1 MFHVTLK
8 DIGKE
13 VGVSAT
19 TVSRALN
26 NKPDISYQAKQ
37 KIKEV
42 AQRLGY
48 SPNALAR
55 SLKAKKTSSIG
66 VLIADIAD
74 PFFAPIVK
82 GIENTARQMGYS
94 IILCDT
100 GGEYEQ
106 EKLALQ
112 VMLEKRVDGLLITPS
127 QTEYGDIL
135 ELKRKK
141 IPFVLVGRHFDLVES
156 DYVITDDIKGAF
168 LATDYLIKKGHKR
181 ILFMNGPNYISSAK
195 ERLVGY
201 KRALQEHSILFDK
214 SLVKEGALKM
224 EDGYRIMKQILSSG
238 TKFTAVFA
246 YCDFV
251 VLGIMQA
258 LEEAKLK
265 IPEDI
270 AIVGYDD
277 VVFGGFLQVP
287 LTTVHIPKY
296 ELGKE
301 TMKLLKKKIDEE
313 ILEPQAVILE
323 TKLVIRKS
331 A

>member
-1 MFHVTLK
+1 MSHITLK
-8 DIGKE
+8 DIGKQ

-26 NKPDISYQAKQ
+26 NKPDISYETKK

-42 AQRLGY
+42 AERLGY

-55 SLKAKKTSSIG
+55 SLKAKKTGSIG
-66 VLIADIAD
+66 VLIGDIAD

-82 GIENTARQMGYS
+82 GIEITARKMGYS
-94 IILCDT
+94 IILCET
-100 GGEYEQ
+100 GEEYEQ
-106 EKLALQ
+106 EKIALQ
-112 VMLEKRVDGLLITPS
+112 MMLEKRVDGLLITPS
-127 QTEYGDIL
+127 QTEYKDIL
-135 ELKRKK
+135 ELQRRK

-168 LATDYLIKKGHKR
+168 SATNYLIKKGHKK
-181 ILFMNGPNYISSAK
+181 ILFINGPNYISSAK

-201 KRALQEHSILFDK
+201 KRALQENAILFDS
-214 SLVKEGALKM
+214 SLVREGALKM
-224 EDGYRIMKQILSSG
+224 EDGYRVMKEVLSTG
-238 TKFTAVFA
+238 TEFTAVFA

-251 VLGIMQA
+251 ILGVMQA
-258 LEEAKLK
+258 LEEAKLE
-265 IPEDI
+265 IPGDI
-270 AIVGYDD
+270 AVVGYDN
-277 VVFGGFLQVP
+277 VSFAPFLRVP

-296 ELGKE
+296 ELGKRSME
-301 TMKLLKKKIDEE
+301 LLKKKIEGE
-313 ILEPQAVILE
+313 VKEPEAIILQ

>member
-1 MFHVTLK
+1 MSHTTLK

-13 VGVSAT
+13 IGVSAT

-26 NKPDISYQAKQ
+26 NKPDISYETKQ

-42 AQRLGY
+42 AERLGY

-55 SLKAKKTSSIG
+55 SLKAKKTGSIG

-74 PFFAPIVK
+74 AFFAPIVK
-82 GIENTARQMGYS
+82 GIENTAREMGYS

-100 GGEYEQ
+100 SEEYEQ
-106 EKLALQ
+106 EKIALEM
-112 VMLEKRVDGLLITPS
+112 MLEKRVDGLLITPS
-127 QTEYGDIL
+127 QTEYKDIL
-135 ELKRKK
+135 ELKRRK
-141 IPFVLVGRHFDLVES
+141 IPFVLIGRYFDLVES

-168 LATDYLIKKGHKR
+168 SAIDYLIKKGHKK
-181 ILFMNGPNYISSAK
+181 ILFINGPNYISSAK

-201 KRALQEHSILFDK
+201 KRALQENAILFDK
-214 SLVKEGALKM
+214 SLVKEDALKM
-224 EDGYRIMKQILSSG
+224 EDGYRIMKEVLSSG

-251 VLGIMQA
+251 ILGVMQA

-265 IPEDI
+265 VPEDI

-277 VVFGGFLQVP
+277 VAFARFLQVP

-301 TMKLLKKKIDEE
+301 AMRLLKKKIEGE
-313 ILEPQAVILE
+313 IKEPQNVILP
-323 TKLVIRKS
+323 TRLVIRKS

>member
-1 MFHVTLK
+1 MVHATLK

-26 NKPDISYQAKQ
+26 NKPDISYQVKQ

-42 AQRLGY
+42 AERLGY

-106 EKLALQ
+106 EKLAVQ
-112 VMLEKRVDGLLITPS
+112 MMLEKRVDGLLITPC

-141 IPFVLVGRHFDLVES
+141 VPFVLLGRHFDLVETG
-156 DYVITDDIKGAF
+156 YVITDEIKGAF
-168 LATDYLIKKGHKR
+168 SATDYLVKKGQKK
-181 ILFMNGPNYISSAK
+181 ILFMNRPNYISSAK

-201 KRALQEHSILFDK
+201 KRALHEHAILFDK
-214 SLVKEGALKM
+214 SLVREDALKM

-277 VVFGGFLQVP
+277 VAFARFLQVP

-301 TMKLLKKKIDEE
+301 AMKLLKKKIEGE
-313 ILEPQAVILE
+313 IQEPQAVILE

>member
-1 MFHVTLK
+1 MSHVTLK

-26 NKPDISYQAKQ
+26 NKPDISYQVKQ

-42 AQRLGY
+42 AERLGY

-100 GGEYEQ
+100 GEEYEQ

-112 VMLEKRVDGLLITPS
+112 MMLEKRVDGLLITPC

-135 ELKRKK
+135 ELERKK
-141 IPFVLVGRHFDLVES
+141 VPFVLLGRHFDVVES
-156 DYVITDDIKGAF
+156 DYVIADEIEGAF
-168 LATDYLIKKGHKR
+168 SATDYLIKKGHKK
-181 ILFMNGPNYISSAK
+181 ILFINGPNYISSAK

-201 KRALQEHSILFDK
+201 KRALQEHAVLFDK

-224 EDGYRIMKQILSSG
+224 EDGYRIMKEILFAG

-277 VVFGGFLQVP
+277 VAFARFLQVP

-301 TMKLLKKKIDEE
+301 AMKLLREKIEGE
-313 ILEPQAVILE
+313 IQETQNVVLE

>member
-1 MFHVTLK
+1 MSHVTLK

-26 NKPDISYQAKQ
+26 NKSDISYEVKQ

-42 AQRLGY
+42 AERLGY

-74 PFFAPIVK
+74 SFFAPIVK
-82 GIENTARQMGYS
+82 GIENTAREMGYS

-100 GGEYEQ
+100 GEEYEQ

-112 VMLEKRVDGLLITPS
+112 MMLEKRVDGLLITPS

-156 DYVITDDIKGAF
+156 DYVIPDEIEGAF
-168 LATDYLIKKGHKR
+168 LATDYLIKKGHKK
-181 ILFMNGPNYISSAK
+181 ILFINGPNYISSAK

-201 KRALQEHSILFDK
+201 KRALQEHAILFDK

-224 EDGYRIMKQILSSG
+224 EDGYRIMKEILSAG

-258 LEEAKLK
+258 LEEGKLK
-265 IPEDI
+265 IPGDI

-277 VVFGGFLQVP
+277 VAFARFLQVP

-301 TMKLLKKKIDEE
+301 AMKLLKKKIEGE
-313 ILEPQAVILE
+313 IQETQSVVLE

>member
-1 MFHVTLK
+1 MSHVTLK

-26 NKPDISYQAKQ
+26 NKPDISYQVKQ

-42 AQRLGY
+42 AERLGY

-112 VMLEKRVDGLLITPS
+112 MMLEKRVDGLLITPS

-141 IPFVLVGRHFDLVES
+141 VPFVLLGRHFDLVETG
-156 DYVITDDIKGAF
+156 YVITDEIKGAF
-168 LATDYLIKKGHKR
+168 SATDYLVKKGHKK
-181 ILFMNGPNYISSAK
+181 ILFINGPDYISSAK

-201 KRALQEHSILFDK
+201 KRALQEHAILFDK
-214 SLVKEGALKM
+214 SLVREDALKM

-277 VVFGGFLQVP
+277 VAFARFLQVP

-301 TMKLLKKKIDEE
+301 AMKLLKKKIEGE
-313 ILEPQAVILE
+313 IQEPQAVILE

>member
-26 NKPDISYQAKQ
+26 NKPDISYQVKQ

-100 GGEYEQ
+100 GEEYEQ

-112 VMLEKRVDGLLITPS
+112 MMLEKRVDGLLITPS

-141 IPFVLVGRHFDLVES
+141 VPFVLLGRHFDLVES
-156 DYVITDDIKGAF
+156 DYVITDEIKGAF
-168 LATDYLIKKGHKR
+168 SATDYLIKKGHKK
-181 ILFMNGPNYISSAK
+181 ILFINGPDYISSAK

-201 KRALQEHSILFDK
+201 KRALQEHAILFDK
-214 SLVKEGALKM
+214 FLVKEGALKM
-224 EDGYRIMKQILSSG
+224 EDGYRIMKQTLSAG
-238 TKFTAVFA
+238 IKFTAVFA

-277 VVFGGFLQVP
+277 VVFARFLQVP

-301 TMKLLKKKIDEE
+301 AMKLLKKKIDEE

>member
-1 MFHVTLK
+1 M
-8 DIGKE
+8 
-13 VGVSAT
+13 
-19 TVSRALN
+19 
-26 NKPDISYQAKQ
+26 
-37 KIKEV
+37 
-42 AQRLGY
+42 
-48 SPNALAR
+48 
-55 SLKAKKTSSIG
+55 
-66 VLIADIAD
+66 
-74 PFFAPIVK
+74 
-82 GIENTARQMGYS
+82 
-94 IILCDT
+94 
-100 GGEYEQ
+100 
-106 EKLALQ
+106 
-112 VMLEKRVDGLLITPS
+112 MLEKRVDGLLITPC

-135 ELKRKK
+135 ELERKK
-141 IPFVLVGRHFDLVES
+141 VPFVLLGRHFDVVES
-156 DYVITDDIKGAF
+156 DYVITDEIQGAF
-168 LATDYLIKKGHKR
+168 SATDYLIKKGHKK
-181 ILFMNGPNYISSAK
+181 ILFINGPNYISSAK

-201 KRALQEHSILFDK
+201 KQALQEHAVLFDK

-224 EDGYRIMKQILSSG
+224 EDGYRIMKQILSAG

-251 VLGIMQA
+251 VLGVMQA

-277 VVFGGFLQVP
+277 VAFARFLQVP

-301 TMKLLKKKIDEE
+301 AMKLLKKKIEGE
-313 ILEPQAVILE
+313 IQEPQAVILE

>member
-26 NKPDISYQAKQ
+26 NKPDISYQVKQ

-42 AQRLGY
+42 AERLGY

-112 VMLEKRVDGLLITPS
+112 MMLEKRVDGLLITPC

-135 ELKRKK
+135 ELERKK
-141 IPFVLVGRHFDLVES
+141 VPFVLLGRHFDVVES
-156 DYVITDDIKGAF
+156 DYVITDEIGGAF
-168 LATDYLIKKGHKR
+168 SATDYLIKKGHKK
-181 ILFMNGPNYISSAK
+181 ILFINGPDYISSAK

-201 KRALQEHSILFDK
+201 KRALQEHAVLFDK

-224 EDGYRIMKQILSSG
+224 EDGYRIMKKILSAG

-277 VVFGGFLQVP
+277 VAFARFLQVP

-301 TMKLLKKKIDEE
+301 AMKLLKKKIEGE
-313 ILEPQAVILE
+313 IQEPQAVILE

>member
-1 MFHVTLK
+1 MSHITLK
-8 DIGKE
+8 DIGKQ

-26 NKPDISYQAKQ
+26 NKPDISYETKK

-42 AQRLGY
+42 AERLGY

-55 SLKAKKTSSIG
+55 SLKAKKTGSIG
-66 VLIADIAD
+66 VLIGDIAD

-82 GIENTARQMGYS
+82 GVENTARKMGYN

-100 GGEYEQ
+100 GEEYEQ
-106 EKLALQ
+106 EKIALQ
-112 VMLEKRVDGLLITPS
+112 TMLEKRVDGLLITPS
-127 QTEYGDIL
+127 QTEYNDIL
-135 ELKRKK
+135 ELKRRK

-168 LATDYLIKKGHKR
+168 LATDYLIKKGHKK
-181 ILFMNGPNYISSAK
+181 ILFINGPTYISSAK

-201 KRALQEHSILFDK
+201 KRALQEHAILFDS
-214 SLVKEGALKM
+214 SLVREGALEM
-224 EDGYRIMKQILSSG
+224 EDGYRIMKQVLSTG

-251 VLGIMQA
+251 ILGVMKA

-270 AIVGYDD
+270 AVVGYDN
-277 VVFGGFLQVP
+277 VAFARFLRVP

-301 TMKLLKKKIDEE
+301 AMKLLKKKIEGE
-313 ILEPQAVILE
+313 IKEPRAVILQTE
-323 TKLVIRKS
+323 LVIRKS

>member
-1 MFHVTLK
+1 MSHVTLK

-26 NKPDISYQAKQ
+26 NKSDISYEVKQ

-42 AQRLGY
+42 AERLGY

-74 PFFAPIVK
+74 SFFAPIVK
-82 GIENTARQMGYS
+82 GIENTAREMGYS

-100 GGEYEQ
+100 GEEYEQ

-112 VMLEKRVDGLLITPS
+112 MMLEKRVDGLLITPS

-156 DYVITDDIKGAF
+156 DYVIPDEIEGAF
-168 LATDYLIKKGHKR
+168 LATDYLIKKGHKK
-181 ILFMNGPNYISSAK
+181 ILFINGPNYISSAK

-201 KRALQEHSILFDK
+201 KRALQEHAILFDK

-224 EDGYRIMKQILSSG
+224 EDGYRIMKEILSAG

-258 LEEAKLK
+258 LEEGKLK

-277 VVFGGFLQVP
+277 VAFARFLQVP

-301 TMKLLKKKIDEE
+301 AMKLLKKKIEGE
-313 ILEPQAVILE
+313 IQEPQSVILE

>member
-1 MFHVTLK
+1 MSHVTLK

-26 NKPDISYQAKQ
+26 NKPDISYQVKQ

-100 GGEYEQ
+100 GEEYEQ

-112 VMLEKRVDGLLITPS
+112 MMLEKRVDGLLITPC

-135 ELKRKK
+135 ELERKK
-141 IPFVLVGRHFDLVES
+141 VPFVLLGRHFDVVES
-156 DYVITDDIKGAF
+156 DYVITDEIEGAF
-168 LATDYLIKKGHKR
+168 LATDYLIKKGHKK
-181 ILFMNGPNYISSAK
+181 ILFINGPNYISSAK

-201 KRALQEHSILFDK
+201 KRALQEHAILFDK

-224 EDGYRIMKQILSSG
+224 EDGYRIMKEILSVG

-265 IPEDI
+265 IPENI

-277 VVFGGFLQVP
+277 VVFAGFLQVP

-301 TMKLLKKKIDEE
+301 AMKLLKKKIEGE
-313 ILEPQAVILE
+313 IQEPQVVILE
-323 TKLVIRKS
+323 AKLVIRKS

>member
-1 MFHVTLK
+1 MSHVTLK

-26 NKPDISYQAKQ
+26 NKPDISYQVKQ

-42 AQRLGY
+42 AERLGY

-100 GGEYEQ
+100 GEEYEQ
-106 EKLALQ
+106 EKLAVQ
-112 VMLEKRVDGLLITPS
+112 MMLEKRVDGLLITPC

-135 ELKRKK
+135 ELERKK
-141 IPFVLVGRHFDLVES
+141 VPFVLLGRHFDVVES
-156 DYVITDDIKGAF
+156 DYVITDEIEGAF
-168 LATDYLIKKGHKR
+168 LATDYLIKKGHKK
-181 ILFMNGPNYISSAK
+181 ILFINGPNYISSAK

-201 KRALQEHSILFDK
+201 KRALQEHAILFDK

-224 EDGYRIMKQILSSG
+224 EDGYRIMKEILSAG

-265 IPEDI
+265 IPENI

-277 VVFGGFLQVP
+277 VVFAGFLQVP

-301 TMKLLKKKIDEE
+301 AMKLLKKKIDEE
-313 ILEPQAVILE
+313 IEEPQAVILE

>member
-1 MFHVTLK
+1 MVHATLK

-26 NKPDISYQAKQ
+26 NKPDISYQVKQ

-42 AQRLGY
+42 AERLGY

-112 VMLEKRVDGLLITPS
+112 MMLEKRVDGLLITPS

-141 IPFVLVGRHFDLVES
+141 VPFVLLGRHFDLVES
-156 DYVITDDIKGAF
+156 DYVITDEIKGAF
-168 LATDYLIKKGHKR
+168 SATDYLVKKGHKK
-181 ILFMNGPNYISSAK
+181 ILFINGPDYISSAK

-201 KRALQEHSILFDK
+201 KRALQEHAILFDK
-214 SLVKEGALKM
+214 SLVREDALKM

-277 VVFGGFLQVP
+277 VAFARFLQVP

-301 TMKLLKKKIDEE
+301 AMKLLKKKIEGE
-313 ILEPQAVILE
+313 IQEPQAVILE

>member
-26 NKPDISYQAKQ
+26 NKPDISYQVKQ

-42 AQRLGY
+42 AERLGY

-100 GGEYEQ
+100 GEEYEQ

-112 VMLEKRVDGLLITPS
+112 MMLEKRVDGLLITPC

-141 IPFVLVGRHFDLVES
+141 VPFVLLGRHFDLVETG
-156 DYVITDDIKGAF
+156 YVITDEIKGAF
-168 LATDYLIKKGHKR
+168 SATDYLVKKGHKK
-181 ILFMNGPNYISSAK
+181 ILFINGPNYISSAK

-201 KRALQEHSILFDK
+201 KRALQEHAILFDK
-214 SLVKEGALKM
+214 SLVREDALKM

-277 VVFGGFLQVP
+277 VAFARFLQVP

-301 TMKLLKKKIDEE
+301 AMKLLKKKIEGE
-313 ILEPQAVILE
+313 IQEPQAVILE

>member
-26 NKPDISYQAKQ
+26 NKPDISYQVKQ

-168 LATDYLIKKGHKR
+168 SATDYLIKKDHKK
-181 ILFMNGPNYISSAK
+181 ILFINGPTYISSAK

-201 KRALQEHSILFDK
+201 KRALQEHAILFDK

-224 EDGYRIMKQILSSG
+224 EDGYRITKEILSSG

-251 VLGIMQA
+251 TLGVMQA
-258 LEEAKLK
+258 LEETELK
-265 IPEDI
+265 VPEDI

-277 VVFGGFLQVP
+277 VAFAPFLQVP
-287 LTTVHIPKY
+287 LTTVRIPKY

-301 TMKLLKKKIDEE
+301 AMKLLRKKIEGKIQE
-313 ILEPQAVILE
+313 LQSVILE

>member
-1 MFHVTLK
+1 MSHVTLK

-13 VGVSAT
+13 IGVSAT

-26 NKPDISYQAKQ
+26 NKPDISYETKQ

-42 AQRLGY
+42 AKRLGY

-74 PFFAPIVK
+74 PFFAPVVK
-82 GIENTARQMGYS
+82 GIENTAREMGYS

-100 GGEYEQ
+100 GEEYEQ

-112 VMLEKRVDGLLITPS
+112 MMLEKRVDGLLITPS

-141 IPFVLVGRHFDLVES
+141 IPFVLLGRHFDLVES
-156 DYVITDDIKGAF
+156 DYVTTDDIKGAF
-168 LATDYLIKKGHKR
+168 SVTDYLIKKSHKK
-181 ILFMNGPNYISSAK
+181 ILFINGPNYISSAK

-201 KRALQEHSILFDK
+201 KRALQEHAILFDK

-224 EDGYRIMKQILSSG
+224 EDGYRIMNEILSAR

-251 VLGIMQA
+251 ILGVMQA

-277 VVFGGFLQVP
+277 VAFARFLQVP

-301 TMKLLKKKIDEE
+301 AMKLLKKKIEGE
-313 ILEPQAVILE
+313 IQEPQSVILE

>member
-1 MFHVTLK
+1 MPHVTLK

-13 VGVSAT
+13 VGVSVV

-26 NKPDISYQAKQ
+26 DKPDISYETKQ
-37 KIKEV
+37 KIREV
-42 AQRLGY
+42 AERLGY

-55 SLKAKKTSSIG
+55 SLKTKKTGSIG

-74 PFFAPIVK
+74 SFFASIVK
-82 GIENTARQMGYS
+82 GIENTAREMGYN
-94 IILCDT
+94 IILCDIS
-100 GGEYEQ
+100 EKYEW
-106 EKLALQ
+106 EKLAVQ
-112 VMLEKRVDGLLITPS
+112 MMLEKRVDGLLITPC

-141 IPFVLVGRHFDLVES
+141 VPFVLLGRHFDVVES
-156 DYVITDDIKGAF
+156 GYVITDDIKGAF
-168 LATDYLIKKGHKR
+168 SATDYLIKKGHKK
-181 ILFMNGPNYISSAK
+181 ILFINGPNYISSAK

-201 KRALQEHSILFDK
+201 KRALQEHAILFDK
-214 SLVKEGALKM
+214 FLVREGALKM
-224 EDGYRIMKQILSSG
+224 EDGYRIMKETLSAG
-238 TKFTAVFA
+238 IKFTAVFA

-258 LEEAKLK
+258 LEEGKLK

-277 VVFGGFLQVP
+277 VVFARFLQVP

-301 TMKLLKKKIDEE
+301 AMRLLKKKIDEE

>member
-1 MFHVTLK
+1 MSHVTLK

-26 NKPDISYQAKQ
+26 NKPDISYQVKQ
-37 KIKEV
+37 KIKKV
-42 AQRLGY
+42 AERLGY

-100 GGEYEQ
+100 GEEYEQ

-112 VMLEKRVDGLLITPS
+112 MMLEKRVDGLLITPS

-141 IPFVLVGRHFDLVES
+141 VPFVLLGRHFDLVES
-156 DYVITDDIKGAF
+156 DYVITDEIKGAF
-168 LATDYLIKKGHKR
+168 SATDYLIKKGHKK

-201 KRALQEHSILFDK
+201 KRALQEHAVLFDK

-224 EDGYRIMKQILSSG
+224 EDGYRIMKQILCSE

-277 VVFGGFLQVP
+277 VVFAGFLQVP

-301 TMKLLKKKIDEE
+301 AMKLLKKKIDEE

>member
-1 MFHVTLK
+1 MSHVTLK

-26 NKPDISYQAKQ
+26 NKPDISYQVKQ

-42 AQRLGY
+42 AERLGY

-100 GGEYEQ
+100 GEEYEQ
-106 EKLALQ
+106 EKLAVQ
-112 VMLEKRVDGLLITPS
+112 MMLEKRVDGLLITPC

-135 ELKRKK
+135 ELERKK
-141 IPFVLVGRHFDLVES
+141 VPFVLLGRHFDVVES
-156 DYVITDDIKGAF
+156 DYVITDEIEGAF
-168 LATDYLIKKGHKR
+168 LATDYLIKKGHKK
-181 ILFMNGPNYISSAK
+181 ILFINGPNYISSAK

-201 KRALQEHSILFDK
+201 KRALQEHAILFDK

-224 EDGYRIMKQILSSG
+224 EDGYRIMKEILSAG
-238 TKFTAVFA
+238 TKFTAVFV

-265 IPEDI
+265 IPENI

-277 VVFGGFLQVP
+277 VVFAGFLQVP

-301 TMKLLKKKIDEE
+301 AMKLLKKKIEGE
-313 ILEPQAVILE
+313 IQEPQVVILE
-323 TKLVIRKS
+323 AKLVIRKS

>member
-1 MFHVTLK
+1 MSHVTLK

-26 NKPDISYQAKQ
+26 NKPDISYQVKQ

-42 AQRLGY
+42 AERLGY

-100 GGEYEQ
+100 GEEYEQ

-112 VMLEKRVDGLLITPS
+112 MMLEKRVDGLLITPS

-141 IPFVLVGRHFDLVES
+141 VPFVLLGRHFDLVES
-156 DYVITDDIKGAF
+156 DYVITDEIKGAF
-168 LATDYLIKKGHKR
+168 SATDYLIKKGHKK

-201 KRALQEHSILFDK
+201 KRALQEHAVLFDK

-224 EDGYRIMKQILSSG
+224 EDGYRIMKQILCSE

-277 VVFGGFLQVP
+277 VVFAGFLQVP

-301 TMKLLKKKIDEE
+301 AMKLLKKKIDEE

>member
-1 MFHVTLK
+1 MSHVTLK

-13 VGVSAT
+13 VGVSIV

-26 NKPDISYQAKQ
+26 DKPDIGYGTKQ
-37 KIKEV
+37 KIREV
-42 AQRLGY
+42 AERLGY

-55 SLKAKKTSSIG
+55 GLKAKKTGSIG

-74 PFFAPIVK
+74 SFFASVVK
-82 GIENTARQMGYS
+82 GIENTAREMGYN

-100 GGEYEQ
+100 SEKYEW
-106 EKLALQ
+106 EKLAVQ
-112 VMLEKRVDGLLITPS
+112 MMLEKRVDGLLITPS

-156 DYVITDDIKGAF
+156 DYVITDDIRGAF
-168 LATDYLIKKGHKR
+168 SATDYLIKKGHKK
-181 ILFMNGPNYISSAK
+181 ILFINGPIYISSAK

-201 KRALQEHSILFDK
+201 KRALQEHAILFDK

-224 EDGYRIMKQILSSG
+224 DDGYRIMKEILSTA

-246 YCDFV
+246 YSDFV
-251 VLGIMQA
+251 TLGVMQA
-258 LEEAKLK
+258 LEETELK

-277 VVFGGFLQVP
+277 VAFARFLQIP

-296 ELGKE
+296 ELGRE
-301 TMKLLKKKIDEE
+301 AMKLLKRKIEGE
-313 ILEPQAVILE
+313 REEPQSVILE
-323 TKLVIRKS
+323 TKLIVRKS

>member
-26 NKPDISYQAKQ
+26 NKPDISYETKQ
-37 KIKEV
+37 KIKE
-42 AQRLGY
+42 AAERLGY

-55 SLKAKKTSSIG
+55 SLKAKKTGSIG

-82 GIENTARQMGYS
+82 GIENTAREMGYN

-100 GGEYEQ
+100 SEEYEQ
-106 EKLALQ
+106 EKLAVQ
-112 VMLEKRVDGLLITPS
+112 MMLEKRVDGLLITPS

-135 ELKRKK
+135 GLKRKK
-141 IPFVLVGRHFDLVES
+141 IPFVLLARHFDLVES
-156 DYVITDDIKGAF
+156 DYVIPDEIKGAF
-168 LATDYLIKKGHKR
+168 SATDHLIKKSHKK
-181 ILFMNGPNYISSAK
+181 ILFINGPNYISSAR

-201 KRALQEHSILFDK
+201 KRALQEHAILFDE

-224 EDGYRIMKQILSSG
+224 EDGYRIMKEMLS
-238 TKFTAVFA
+238 TTTEFTAIFA

-251 VLGIMQA
+251 ALGIIQA
-258 LEEAKLK
+258 LKEKKFK
-265 IPEDI
+265 IPEDV
-270 AIVGYDD
+270 AIMGYDD
-277 VVFGGFLQVP
+277 VIFARFLEVP

-301 TMKLLKKKIDEE
+301 AMKLLKKKIEGK
-313 ILEPQAVILE
+313 IQEPQSVILE
-323 TKLVIRKS
+323 TKLLIRKS

>member
-1 MFHVTLK
+1 MSHVTLK

-26 NKPDISYQAKQ
+26 NKPDISYQVKQ

-42 AQRLGY
+42 AERLGY

-82 GIENTARQMGYS
+82 GIENTARQTGYS

-100 GGEYEQ
+100 GEEYEQ

-112 VMLEKRVDGLLITPS
+112 MMLEKRVDGLLITPC

-141 IPFVLVGRHFDLVES
+141 VPFVLLGRHFDLIES
-156 DYVITDDIKGAF
+156 DYVITDEIQGAF
-168 LATDYLIKKGHKR
+168 SATDYLIKKGHKK
-181 ILFMNGPNYISSAK
+181 ILFINGPNYISSAK

-201 KRALQEHSILFDK
+201 KRALQEHAVLFDK

-224 EDGYRIMKQILSSG
+224 EDGYRIMKETLSTG

-277 VVFGGFLQVP
+277 VAFACFLQVP

-301 TMKLLKKKIDEE
+301 AMKLLKKKIDEE
-313 ILEPQAVILE
+313 IQEPQAVILE

>member
-1 MFHVTLK
+1 MSHITLK
-8 DIGKE
+8 DIGKQ

-26 NKPDISYQAKQ
+26 NKPDISYETKK

-42 AQRLGY
+42 AERLGY

-55 SLKAKKTSSIG
+55 SLKAKKTGSIG
-66 VLIADIAD
+66 VLIGDIAD

-82 GIENTARQMGYS
+82 GIEITARKMGYS
-94 IILCDT
+94 IILCET
-100 GGEYEQ
+100 GEEYEQ
-106 EKLALQ
+106 EKIALQ
-112 VMLEKRVDGLLITPS
+112 MMLEKRVDGLLITPS
-127 QTEYGDIL
+127 QTEYKDIL
-135 ELKRKK
+135 ELQRRK

-168 LATDYLIKKGHKR
+168 SATNYLIKKGHKK
-181 ILFMNGPNYISSAK
+181 ILFINGPNYISSAK

-201 KRALQEHSILFDK
+201 KRALQENAILFDS
-214 SLVKEGALKM
+214 SLVREGALKM
-224 EDGYRIMKQILSSG
+224 EDGYRIMKEVLSTG
-238 TKFTAVFA
+238 TEFTAVFA

-251 VLGIMQA
+251 ILGVMQA
-258 LEEAKLK
+258 LEETKLE
-265 IPEDI
+265 IPGDI
-270 AIVGYDD
+270 AVVGYDN
-277 VVFGGFLQVP
+277 VAFAPFLRVP

-296 ELGKE
+296 ELGKRSME
-301 TMKLLKKKIDEE
+301 LLKKKIEGE
-313 ILEPQAVILE
+313 VKEPEAIILQ

>member
-1 MFHVTLK
+1 MSHVTLK

-26 NKPDISYQAKQ
+26 NKSDISYEVKQ

-42 AQRLGY
+42 AERLGY

-74 PFFAPIVK
+74 SFFAPIVK
-82 GIENTARQMGYS
+82 GIENTAREMGYS

-100 GGEYEQ
+100 GEEYEQ

-112 VMLEKRVDGLLITPS
+112 MMLEKRVDGLLITPS

-168 LATDYLIKKGHKR
+168 SATDYLIKKGHKK
-181 ILFMNGPNYISSAK
+181 ILFINGPNYISSAK

-201 KRALQEHSILFDK
+201 KRALQEHAILLDK

-224 EDGYRIMKQILSSG
+224 EDGYRIMKEILSAG

-258 LEEAKLK
+258 LEEGKLK
-265 IPEDI
+265 IPGDI

-277 VVFGGFLQVP
+277 VAFARFLQVP

-301 TMKLLKKKIDEE
+301 AMKLLKKKIEGE
-313 ILEPQAVILE
+313 IQETQSVVLE

>member
-26 NKPDISYQAKQ
+26 NKPDISYQVKQ

-112 VMLEKRVDGLLITPS
+112 MMLEKRVDGLLITPS

-277 VVFGGFLQVP
+277 VVFARFLQVP

>member
-1 MFHVTLK
+1 MSHVTLK

-13 VGVSAT
+13 VGVSIV
-19 TVSRALN
+19 TVSKALK
-26 NKPDISYQAKQ
+26 NKPDISYETKQ
-37 KIKEV
+37 KIREV
-42 AQRLGY
+42 AERLGY

-55 SLKAKKTSSIG
+55 SLKAKKTSSVG

-82 GIENTARQMGYS
+82 GIENTAREMGYS

-100 GGEYEQ
+100 SEEYEQ
-106 EKLALQ
+106 ERLALDM
-112 VMLEKRVDGLLITPS
+112 MLEKRVDGLLITPS
-127 QTEYGDIL
+127 QTEYKDIL

-141 IPFVLVGRHFDLVES
+141 IPFILVGRHFELVES

-168 LATDYLIKKGHKR
+168 SATDYLIKKGHKR
-181 ILFMNGPNYISSAK
+181 ILFINGPSYISSAK

-201 KRALQEHSILFDK
+201 KRALQEHAILFDK
-214 SLVKEGALKM
+214 SLVREGALKM
-224 EDGYRIMKQILSSG
+224 ENGYRIMKEILSTG
-238 TKFTAVFA
+238 IKFTAVFA

-251 VLGIMQA
+251 VLGVMQA
-258 LEEAKLK
+258 LEEVKLK

-277 VVFGGFLQVP
+277 VAFARFLQVP
-287 LTTVHIPKY
+287 LTTVSIPKY

-301 TMKLLKKKIDEE
+301 AMKLLKKKIEGEIEE
-313 ILEPQAVILE
+313 LQSVTLE

>member
-1 MFHVTLK
+1 MSHTTLK

-13 VGVSAT
+13 IGVSAT

-26 NKPDISYQAKQ
+26 DKPDISYETKQ

-42 AQRLGY
+42 AERLGY

-55 SLKAKKTSSIG
+55 SLKAKKTGSIG

-74 PFFAPIVK
+74 AFFAPIVK
-82 GIENTARQMGYS
+82 GIENTAREMGYS

-100 GGEYEQ
+100 SEEYEQ
-106 EKLALQ
+106 EKIALEM
-112 VMLEKRVDGLLITPS
+112 MLEKRVDGLLITPS
-127 QTEYGDIL
+127 QTEYKDIL
-135 ELKRKK
+135 ELKRRK
-141 IPFVLVGRHFDLVES
+141 IPFVLIGRYFDLVES

-168 LATDYLIKKGHKR
+168 SAIDHLIKKGHKK
-181 ILFMNGPNYISSAK
+181 ILFINGPNYISSAK

-201 KRALQEHSILFDK
+201 KRALQENAILFDK
-214 SLVKEGALKM
+214 SLVKEDALKM
-224 EDGYRIMKQILSSG
+224 EDGYRIMKEVLSSG

-251 VLGIMQA
+251 ILGVMQA

-265 IPEDI
+265 VPEDI

-277 VVFGGFLQVP
+277 VAFARFLQVP

-301 TMKLLKKKIDEE
+301 AMKLLKKKIEGE
-313 ILEPQAVILE
+313 IKEPQNVILP
-323 TKLVIRKS
+323 TRLVIRKS

>member
-1 MFHVTLK
+1 MVHATLK

-26 NKPDISYQAKQ
+26 NKPDISYQVKQ

-42 AQRLGY
+42 AERLGY

-112 VMLEKRVDGLLITPS
+112 MMLEKRVDGLLIIPC

-141 IPFVLVGRHFDLVES
+141 VPFVLLGRHFDLVES
-156 DYVITDDIKGAF
+156 DYVITDEIKGAF
-168 LATDYLIKKGHKR
+168 SATDYLIKKGHKK

-201 KRALQEHSILFDK
+201 KRALHEHAILFDK

-277 VVFGGFLQVP
+277 VAFARFLQVP

-301 TMKLLKKKIDEE
+301 AMKLLKKKIEGE
-313 ILEPQAVILE
+313 IQEPQAVILE